1 MKKLLAI
8 VISSL
13 IVCLSCV
20 CVFAA
25 GINSSEASVLSSM
38 RTPANMKGNNVYV
51 PSSYINQAEAYFN
64 TIDMTQAQASKING
78 IISQGRSFL
87 EKTGKSSLKELT
99 ASERQTLIGYA
110 SSAAAVLNLSA
121 AAGSDNTGVKVITK
135 NGDVIVDDSGSVIK
149 TTGAQHSVAPFV
161 AISVLAVMFS
171 FAGAGVIYSR
181 KKSFV
186 YEEIK

>member
-1 MKKLLAI
+1 MKKLFSI
-8 VISSL
+8 IISAL
-13 IVCLSCV
+13 IVCLSCAGA
-20 CVFAA
+20 FAA
-25 GINSSEASVLSSM
+25 GINSSESSVLSSM
-38 RTPANMKGNNVYV
+38 RTPANMKGNSVYV

-64 TIDMTQAQASKING
+64 TIDMTSAQAGKING

-87 EKTGKSSLKELT
+87 QSTGKSSLKELS
-99 ASERQTLIGYA
+99 ASERKTLMGYA

-121 AAGSDNTGVKVITK
+121 AAGSDAEDIKVISK
-135 NGDVIVDDSGSVIK
+135 DGEVIVDDSGNIIK
-149 TTGAQHSVAPFV
+149 TTGAQQSVAPYV
-161 AISVLAVMFS
+161 AVSVFAVLLS